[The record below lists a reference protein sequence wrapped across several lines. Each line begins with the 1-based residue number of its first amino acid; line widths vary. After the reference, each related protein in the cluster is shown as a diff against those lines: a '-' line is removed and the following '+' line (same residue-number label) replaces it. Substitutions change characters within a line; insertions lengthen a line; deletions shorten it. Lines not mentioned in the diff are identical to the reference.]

1 MDLIRNLNV
10 FAFES
15 EIPDYIANQSQ
26 LKMTFF
32 QNPGSSTKSDLGIES
47 AISDS
52 GTKSILL
59 TKFEYLLTFSIL
71 S

>member
-1 MDLIRNLNV
+1 MTLCLSQKSLTILQG
-10 FAFES
+10 
-15 EIPDYIANQSQ
+15 QSQ

-52 GTKSILL
+52 GTKSFSFTNLL
-59 TKFEYLLTFSIL
+59 PKVYQDVGGGNN
-71 S
+71 

>member
-1 MDLIRNLNV
+1 MV
-10 FAFES
+10 GEGGG
-15 EIPDYIANQSQ
+15 EKYY
-26 LKMTFF
+26 
-32 QNPGSSTKSDLGIES
+32 STISDLEIES
-47 AISDS
+47 VISDS

>member
-1 MDLIRNLNV
+1 ML
-10 FAFES
+10 
-15 EIPDYIANQSQ
+15 NQSQ
-26 LKMTFF
+26 QLYIIKGHPTD
-32 QNPGSSTKSDLGIES
+32 GGGRAGGKYYSTISDLEIES